1 MPYKRMYMVSI
12 ATVYIDKAMLTQYQG
27 YQYFSLSA
35 PTPEVWHP
43 VSSSSSE
50 IPRLSR

>member
-1 MPYKRMYMVSI
+1 MPYNRIDMVSI
-12 ATVYIDKAMLTQYQG
+12 ATADIDKAMLTQYPG